1 MKQLW
6 SVIRFEF
13 NTFAKN
19 KAFVGMAL
27 FLVALALIGPAI
39 PAIINRVGRITAER
53 TIAVVDNT
61 GTFDQATL
69 NAMLSPT
76 VVMVTDMNTATR
88 LVTDGTHNYAL
99 ELNRDSF
106 TLGVMSMGIGIFN
119 LEHQVGDIL
128 SHMHRMDTLYA
139 QGVAPNLAGE
149 ILAFRPSS
157 EIITLGATVGDGSA
171 DSFAQNVLL
180 AYIMGLVL
188 MIGLQTGGGHLLTV
202 VVREKS
208 TKTMELLVTSCPPR
222 IMLVGK
228 VIGTGAALM
237 LQIIALVVS
246 AAVSML
252 YVAPMLAGGAED
264 IFTINFSPIVLMY
277 LLVFFLL
284 GFLMYAFIFAALAS
298 TCSRMEDAT
307 SMGQIPIL
315 LLTAG
320 FIMVIIGMNNPGA
333 AWVPV
338 VSFIPFFSPF
348 VMFMRICMGTAAN
361 WEIFVSIAV
370 QIFTIGVISW
380 MAAKIY
386 RMGTLM
392 YGAKPSFKNL
402 LQAFK

>member
-1 MKQLW
+1 MNQLW

-39 PAIINRVGRITAER
+39 PAIINRVGSITADR

-61 GTFDQATL
+61 NAFDQATL

-76 VVMVTDMNTATR
+76 VVMVPDMDTATR

-106 TLGVMSMGIGIFN
+106 TLSVMSMGMGIFN

-128 SHMHRMDTLYA
+128 SRMHRMDALYA
-139 QGVAPNLAGE
+139 HGVASNLAGE
-149 ILAFRPSS
+149 ILDFRPAS
-157 EIITLGATVGDGSA
+157 EIITLGAAAGDGSA
-171 DSFAQNVLL
+171 DSFAQNILL
-180 AYIMGLVL
+180 AYVMAMVL
-188 MIGLQTGGGHLLTV
+188 LFGLQTGGGHLLTV

-222 IMLVGK
+222 IMLMGK

-237 LQIIALVVS
+237 LQIIALVAS

-252 YVAPMLAGGAED
+252 FVTPMLTGGAED
-264 IFTINFSPIVLMY
+264 IFIISFSPLILVY

-284 GFLMYAFIFAALAS
+284 GFLLYAFMFAALAS

-320 FIMVIIGMNNPGA
+320 FLMVMIGMNSPGA
-333 AWVPV
+333 AWVPI

-348 VMFMRICMGTAAN
+348 VMFMRICMGTAAT
-361 WEIFVSIAV
+361 WEIFVSIAA
-370 QIFTIGVISW
+370 QIATIGIISW

-392 YGAKPSFKNL
+392 YGAKPSMKYL